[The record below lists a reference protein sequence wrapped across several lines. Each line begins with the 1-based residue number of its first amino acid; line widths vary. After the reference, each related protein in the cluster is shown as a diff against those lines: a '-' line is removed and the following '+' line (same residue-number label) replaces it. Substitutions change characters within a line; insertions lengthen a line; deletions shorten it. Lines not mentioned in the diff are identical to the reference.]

1 MSGIAWRTEQI
12 CSVIQAIL
20 FSYWTCCSWLKS
32 IGWSFGNRVS
42 LSLLVLRLWW
52 FVVLWKYYQ
61 KQLTGT
67 FAIGHKQ
74 QDS

>member
-12 CSVIQAIL
+12 CSVIQVIP
-20 FSYWTCCSWLKS
+20 FSYWTWCSWLKS
-32 IGWSFGNRVS
+32 IGWNFGKRVS

-67 FAIGHKQ
+67 FAIAHKQ

>member
-12 CSVIQAIL
+12 CSVIQVIP
-20 FSYWTCCSWLKS
+20 FSYWTWCSWLKS
-32 IGWSFGNRVS
+32 IGWNFGKRVS
-42 LSLLVLRLWW
+42 LSLFVLRLWW